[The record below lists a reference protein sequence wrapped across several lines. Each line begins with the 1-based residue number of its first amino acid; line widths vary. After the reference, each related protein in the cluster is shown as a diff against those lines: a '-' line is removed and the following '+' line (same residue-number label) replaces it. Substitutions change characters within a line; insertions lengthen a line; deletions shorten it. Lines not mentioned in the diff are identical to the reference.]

1 MTEMPPEAKIE
12 PARRAFWQRASIV
25 WLIPL
30 LALTIALGVAWQ
42 AYVDRGPLI
51 EVEFSN
57 AAGVAAGQTELRFRD
72 VTVGRVERVRFT
84 KDLGAVVVSIRVD
97 KEVAPFVD
105 TGSKFW
111 VVRPK
116 VTARGITGLDTVLS
130 GVFIEGSWNS
140 AAGTPATEF
149 TGLNEAPLFRPGEVG
164 LQIALRSNAQSSLT
178 DDAPILYRGI
188 EVGKIGRAS
197 ISPKS
202 GIAVAEAIIYE
213 PHNQL
218 ITDATRF
225 WEASGFEVSLSAS
238 GAEINFSSLASLIS
252 GGITFDTLVSGGNP
266 VQDGAVFQV
275 YYEEADARA
284 SIFSASD
291 VDTLDLTVLFKD
303 NVAGL
308 VTGAPVELQ
317 GIRIGE
323 VSHLGGVVTK
333 DEAGRSVVQLNA
345 TLAIQPSRMG
355 LSGSADAQEALI
367 FLQEQVRA
375 GLRARLA
382 TASLLTGG
390 LKVEL
395 VSQEDQP
402 AAEIDL
408 DGNPFP
414 ILPTTTGEITDISAT
429 AEGVLTR
436 INKLPIEELLNSAI
450 DFLNATKTLVANEDL
465 QGTPTEIRG
474 LLADLRT
481 LVGSQEVQEV
491 PALLNAT
498 LVRVETLMAS
508 VEEQKMVEKLVAA
521 VEAAGAAAGSVESAV
536 AGAPALV
543 ARIEAVAA
551 KAENLNIEDLLTEA
565 TELVD
570 TAKTLI
576 GSEDTAALP
585 AALTGALTQIEAT
598 LSDLREGGAI
608 ENTNKTLASAQAAA
622 EAVAVSVKDL
632 PALMDRMAG
641 VLTQVSKTL
650 QSYDENSALNRDARA
665 AMLEINRAAKSFE
678 SLARAIERNPNSLL
692 LGR

>member
-1 MTEMPPEAKIE
+1 MSEMPPEAEIE

-25 WLIPL
+25 WLIPFF
-30 LALTIALGVAWQ
+30 ALSIALGVAWQ

-51 EVEFSN
+51 EVEFSSG
-57 AAGVAAGQTELRFRD
+57 AGVAAGQTELRFRD
-72 VTVGRVERVRFT
+72 VTVGLVERVRFSQ
-84 KDLGAVVVSIRVD
+84 DLGAVIVSIRLD

-105 TGSKFW
+105 AGAKFW
-111 VVRPK
+111 VVSPK
-116 VTARGITGLDTVLS
+116 LTARGVTGLDTVLS

-140 AAGTPATEF
+140 TPDTPASRF
-149 TGLNEAPLFRPGEVG
+149 IGLKDAPLFRPGEVG

-178 DDAPILYRGI
+178 DSAPILYRGI
-188 EVGKIGRAS
+188 EVGRIGRAS

-225 WEASGFEVSLSAS
+225 WDASGFALSLTAS
-238 GAEINFSSLASLIS
+238 GAEINFSSLASLVS
-252 GGITFDTLVSGGNP
+252 GGITFDTLVSGGDP

-284 SIFSASD
+284 SIFNASD
-291 VDTLDLTVLFKD
+291 VETLDLTVVFKD

-308 VTGAPVELQ
+308 VTGAPVELN

-323 VSHLGGVVTK
+323 VTNLGGVVSRDQTGK
-333 DEAGRSVVQLNA
+333 RQVQLNA
-345 TLAIQPSRMG
+345 TLSIQPARLG
-355 LSGSADAQEALI
+355 LPGDANAEDALS
-367 FLQEQVRA
+367 FLQEQTRT

-395 VSQEDQP
+395 VFLEDE
-402 AAEIDL
+402 ASGVIDMN
-408 DGNPFP
+408 GSPFP
-414 ILPTTTGEITDISAT
+414 VLPSTDGDISDVSAT

-436 INKLPIEELLNSAI
+436 INKLPIEELLTSAI

-465 QGTPTEIRG
+465 QEMPTEVRG

-481 LVGSQEVQEV
+481 LVGSEEVQEV

-498 LVRVETLMAS
+498 LVRIETLMAK
-508 VEEQKMVEKLVAA
+508 VEEQKTVEKLVAA
-521 VEAAGAAAGSVESAV
+521 VEAAGRAAGGVETAV

-551 KAENLNIEDLLTEA
+551 KAENLNIEELLAEA

-570 TAKTLI
+570 TAQALI

-585 AALTGALTQIEAT
+585 AALTGALSQIEAT
-598 LSDLREGGAI
+598 LSDLREGGAV
-608 ENTNKTLASAQAAA
+608 ENANKTLASAQAAA
-622 EAVAVSVKDL
+622 DAVAVSVTDL
-632 PALMDRMAG
+632 PALMDRVAT
-641 VLTQVSKTL
+641 VLAQVSDTL
-650 QSYDENSALNRDARA
+650 QDYGENSALNRDARA
-665 AMLEINRAAKSFE
+665 ALLEVNRAAKSFE

>member
-1 MTEMPPEAKIE
+1 MTEMPPEAQIE

-25 WLIPL
+25 WLIPII
-30 LALTIALGVAWQ
+30 ALTIALGVAWQ
-42 AYVDRGPLI
+42 AYEDRGPLI
-51 EVEFSN
+51 EVEFTSG
-57 AAGVAAGQTELRFRD
+57 AGVAAGQTELRFRD
-72 VTVGRVERVRFT
+72 VTVGLVERVRFT
-84 KDLGAVVVSIRVD
+84 KDLGAVIVSIRVD
-97 KEVAPFVD
+97 KDVAPFVD
-105 TGSKFW
+105 TGAKFW

-130 GVFIEGSWNS
+130 GVFIEGSWNRT
-140 AAGTPATEF
+140 AGTPATSF
-149 TGLNEAPLFRPGEVG
+149 VGLDDAPLFRPGEVG
-164 LQIALRSNAQSSLT
+164 LQIALRANAQSSLT

-188 EVGKIGRAS
+188 EVGRIGQAS
-197 ISPKS
+197 ISPRS

-213 PHNQL
+213 PHSQL

-238 GAEINFSSLASLIS
+238 GADINFSSLASLIS
-252 GGITFDTLVSGGNP
+252 GGIAFDTLVSGGQP

-284 SIFSASD
+284 SIFSATD
-291 VDTLDLTVLFKD
+291 VETLDLSVLFKD

-308 VTGAPVELQ
+308 VTGAPVELR
-317 GIRIGE
+317 GIRIGD
-323 VSHLGGVVTK
+323 VSHLGGVVVQNA
-333 DEAGRSVVQLNA
+333 AGKNEVQLNV

-355 LSGSADAQEALI
+355 LSGDADAAEALV
-367 FLQEQVRA
+367 FLQEQTRA

-395 VSQEDQP
+395 VTLEDQP
-402 AAEIDL
+402 VEEIDL
-408 DGNPFP
+408 NGDPFP
-414 ILPTTTGEITDISAT
+414 TLPSVAGEITDISAT
-429 AEGVLTR
+429 AEGVLNR
-436 INKLPIEELLNSAI
+436 IDKLPIEELLGSAI
-450 DFLNATKTLVANEDL
+450 DFLNATKTLVTNEDL
-465 QGTPTEIRG
+465 QGTPGEVRG
-474 LLADLRT
+474 LLADLRA

-498 LVRVETLMAS
+498 LVRVETLMAQI
-508 VEEQKMVEKLVAA
+508 EGQKTIEKLVAA
-521 VEAAGAAAGSVESAV
+521 VEAAGRAAGSIETAA

-543 ARIEAVAA
+543 SRIEAVAA
-551 KAENLNIEDLLTEA
+551 KAENLNIEDLLAQA

-570 TAKTLI
+570 AAKTLI

-598 LSDLREGGAI
+598 LSDLRNGGAI

-641 VLTQVSKTL
+641 VLTQVSATL
-650 QSYDENSALNRDARA
+650 QAYGENSALNRDARA
-665 AMLEINRAAKSFE
+665 ALLEINRAAKSFE